1 MHHVSLYPR
10 TQTEEIIAKYL
21 YIYIYLYKK
30 YKIKNRIDLGNE
42 EIHWRTLFRLISDRF
57 LNNRRVIIVSMVSMY
72 TGFSVNVSLYRKK
85 KKNSVRKHSVRV
97 WEYYKRTFFV
107 LCRQTSVQ
115 QQQLLLLLFVRWRRK
130 YYRAFIDRWQRYWR
144 INSSCRPKHKKNK
157 CLCRARVTI
166 SPRRYNDNTRLLY
179 PKRTNQ
185 FLKNYFKFN
194 YSKKTK
200 KKTKPNSY
208 SAKLKFILKY
218 IWIRETISKVTN
230 NFY

>member
-85 KKNSVRKHSVRV
+85 KKI
-97 WEYYKRTFFV
+97 
-107 LCRQTSVQ
+107 
-115 QQQLLLLLFVRWRRK
+115 LFVNIR
-130 YYRAFIDRWQRYWR
+130 FV
-144 INSSCRPKHKKNK
+144 SE
-157 CLCRARVTI
+157 
-166 SPRRYNDNTRLLY
+166 NT
-179 PKRTNQ
+179 
-185 FLKNYFKFN
+185 
-194 YSKKTK
+194 
-200 KKTKPNSY
+200 
-208 SAKLKFILKY
+208 
-218 IWIRETISKVTN
+218 IRERFSYCVVKHLYN
-230 NFY
+230 NNNYYYYYLYGDGENIIGHLLIADSDIEE